1 MALLLSL
8 KKKPVVRYER
18 MSALAK
24 KLGEEITV
32 SHLGKSDAMKRSSG
46 LTRLQCRFLCC
57 L

>member
-32 SHLGKSDAMKRSSG
+32 SD
-46 LTRLQCRFLCC
+46 
-57 L
+57 